1 MDRSKACESHVDNR
15 IAWKPTRA
23 LNGMLLFKD
32 ELGRLEW
39 FRTGRVNIWIKKPGS
54 WARLKQLLAKGFVWT
69 GLIQDVEVFELW
81 SSTARFKG
89 AHLVQDLGEKLP
101 YARIDFLKDS
111 LGVVVKTGDITHS
124 TCIEIEFCYPDWAE
138 RNETVCV
145 QSKKMLEVAQKS
157 LEVNGRMFEEN
168 SKAIGQFTTVM
179 QDLSV
184 TKTLPK
190 QDRSMVV

>member
-1 MDRSKACESHVDNR
+1 
-15 IAWKPTRA
+15 
-23 LNGMLLFKD
+23 MLLFKD

-39 FRTGRVNIWIKKPGS
+39 FRTGRVNIWVKKPGT
-54 WARLKQLLAKGFVWT
+54 WARVKQLLAKGFVWT
-69 GLIQDVEVFELW
+69 GLLQDVEVFELW

-138 RNETVCV
+138 RNETVFE
-145 QSKKMLEVAQKS
+145 QSKKMLEVAEKT
-157 LEVNGRMFEEN
+157 LEANGRMLQEN
-168 SKAIGQFTTVM
+168 GHAIEGFNTFLK
-179 QDLSV
+179 DL
-184 TKTLPK
+184 TAPKTELKRKDP
-190 QDRSMVV
+190 MLV